1 MTARRAWTD
10 GQRRRAGRE
19 RAGRRGEWLAALW
32 LRLKGYRLIARR
44 ARTPVGEID
53 LIMRRGNRLAFIE
66 VKTRARSE
74 DALSAITPRQHQ
86 RLRRAAEAW
95 LARHTVDGVG
105 DFGFDLVAIA
115 PRRRPRHIK
124 DIFPV

>member
-1 MTARRAWTD
+1 MTADRARSD
-10 GQRRRAGRE
+10 DRRRRAGYE
-19 RAGRRGEWLAALW
+19 RAGRQGEWLAALW

-53 LIMRRGNRLAFIE
+53 LIMRRGSRLAFIE

-95 LARHTVDGVG
+95 LARHPVDGVR
-105 DFGFDLVAIA
+105 DFGFDLVAIV
-115 PRRRPRHIK
+115 PRRRPRHLK

>member
-1 MTARRAWTD
+1 MTADRARGD
-10 GQRRRAGRE
+10 DRQRRTDRE
-19 RAGRRGEWLAALW
+19 RAGRQSEWLAALW

-53 LIMRRGNRLAFIE
+53 LIMRRGRRLAFIE

-74 DALSAITPRQHQ
+74 DAVNSITPRQHQ

-95 LARHTVDGVG
+95 LARHPVDGVQ

-115 PRRRPRHIK
+115 PRRRPRHIQ

>member
-1 MTARRAWTD
+1 MTTRRARADD
-10 GQRRRAGRE
+10 GRRRADRE

-44 ARTPVGEID
+44 VRTPVGEID
-53 LIMRRGNRLAFIE
+53 LIMRRGRRLAFIE
-66 VKTRARSE
+66 VKTRARSA
-74 DALSAITPRQHQ
+74 DALSAVTPHQQQ

-95 LARHTVDGVG
+95 LARHPVEGIR
-105 DFGFDLVAIA
+105 DFGVDLVAIA
-115 PRRRPRHIK
+115 PRRWPRHIK

>member
-1 MTARRAWTD
+1 MTADRARTENR
-10 GQRRRAGRE
+10 RRRAGYE

-53 LIMRRGNRLAFIE
+53 LIMRRGRRLAFIE

-74 DALSAITPRQHQ
+74 DAVSALTPRQLQ

-95 LARHTVDGVG
+95 LARHRVDGVADLG
-105 DFGFDLVAIA
+105 VDLVAIA
-115 PRRRPRHIK
+115 PRRWPRHIE